1 MSYVHRCMIVPD
13 AQVAL
18 ARELVVVLAGDP
30 AANMFTTGL
39 SADGDVPFSHY
50 ISTGMI
56 EEPFA
61 AVLED
66 PVLMATLCVAAGRPI
81 TALECTDLLAAC
93 NISEGEPHEC
103 IAMAGL
109 AMLTPEELAARQ
121 AARDAANA

>member
-1 MSYVHRCMIVPD
+1 MSYVHRCMIVPA
-13 AQVAL
+13 AQVEL
-18 ARELVVVLAGDP
+18 ARELVLLLAGEP

-61 AVLED
+61 VVLAD
-66 PVLMATLCVAAGRPI
+66 PVVMASQCVAAGRPI